1 MAAAARERGTES
13 GLQAGSS
20 FHPWRRAVRASDRRR
35 LLFLVPVTLLVAGGI
50 LVAAISVR
58 APSSTA
64 DALEV
69 SGPMPVLDVR
79 ALQGGRVSPDLYR
92 GKVVVVNFWAS
103 WCGPCRREQAG
114 LERLWREYGDRGVQF
129 IGVDFNDDRAAAVEY
144 LEEFD
149 VTYPSVS
156 DPTGILAFRFGMLA
170 PPTTFIVDREGQ
182 LRYHL
187 LGAQAEATVRR
198 YIDELLNEQTPGSD

>member
-1 MAAAARERGTES
+1 
-13 GLQAGSS
+13 
-20 FHPWRRAVRASDRRR
+20 VRASDRRR
-35 LLFLVPVTLLVAGGI
+35 LLFLLPATLLVAGGV
-50 LVAAISVR
+50 LVAVVASR
-58 APSSTA
+58 GPRSTD

-69 SGPMPVLDVR
+69 SGAMPVIDLP

-92 GKVVVVNFWAS
+92 EKVVVVNFWAS
-103 WCGPCRREQAG
+103 WCGPCRREQRG

-129 IGVDFNDDRAAAVEY
+129 IGVDFNDDRAAGLEY
-144 LEEFD
+144 LKEFD

-170 PPTTFIVDREGQ
+170 PPTTFIVDAEGR

-187 LGAQAEATVRR
+187 LGAQAEATVKR
-198 YIDELLNEQTPGSD
+198 YVDELLNERSAASD

>member
-1 MAAAARERGTES
+1 MAAARASGHRIRLTGRLLTPLFVER
-13 GLQAGSS
+13 
-20 FHPWRRAVRASDRRR
+20 PVRASDRRR
-35 LLFLVPVTLLVAGGI
+35 LLLLVAATLLVAGGI
-50 LVAAISVR
+50 LAAVISFR
-58 APSSTA
+58 GPSS
-64 DALEV
+64 DAEALDV
-69 SGPMPVLDVR
+69 SGPMPVLDLP

-103 WCGPCRREQAG
+103 WCGPCRLEQPG
-114 LERLWREYGDRGVQF
+114 LERLWRSYRDRGVQF
-129 IGVDFNDDRAAAVEY
+129 IGVDFDDDRAAGLEY

-156 DPTGILAFRFGMLA
+156 DPTGMLAFRFGMLA

-187 LGAQAEATVRR
+187 LGAQAEETVRA
-198 YIDELLNEQTPGSD
+198 YIEELLAE

>member
-1 MAAAARERGTES
+1 M
-13 GLQAGSS
+13 
-20 FHPWRRAVRASDRRR
+20 RATDRKR
-35 LLFLVPVTLLVAGGI
+35 LLFLVPVTLLVAGGV
-50 LVAAISVR
+50 LAAIISSR
-58 APSSTA
+58 GPASTA

-103 WCGPCRREQAG
+103 WCGPCRREQPG
-114 LERLWREYGDRGVQF
+114 LERLWREYQDRGVQF
-129 IGVDFNDDRAAAVEY
+129 IGVDFNDDRAAGLEY
-144 LEEFD
+144 LQEFD

-170 PPTTFIVDREGQ
+170 PPTTFIVDAEEQ

-198 YIDELLNEQTPGSD
+198 YVDELLAEMEGPA

>member
-20 FHPWRRAVRASDRRR
+20 PLSRELIVRAIDRRR
-35 LLFLVPVTLLVAGGI
+35 LLFLVPAILLVAGGV
-50 LVAAISVR
+50 LAAATSLR
-58 APSSTA
+58 GPSSTA
-64 DALEV
+64 DVLKVAG
-69 SGPMPVLDVR
+69 SMPVLDLP
-79 ALQGGRVSPDLYR
+79 ALEGGRVSPDLYR
-92 GKVVVVNFWAS
+92 GKVVVVNIWAS
-103 WCGPCRREQAG
+103 WCGPCRLEQPG
-114 LERLWREYGDRGVQF
+114 LERLWREYRGRDVQF
-129 IGVDFNDDRAAAVEY
+129 IGVDFDDDRAAALEY
-144 LEEFD
+144 LREFD

-187 LGAQAEATVRR
+187 LGAQAEATVQR
-198 YIDELLNEQTPGSD
+198 YIDELLAEGEASN

>member
-1 MAAAARERGTES
+1 M
-13 GLQAGSS
+13 
-20 FHPWRRAVRASDRRR
+20 F
-35 LLFLVPVTLLVAGGI
+35 LLPATLLVAGGI
-50 LVAAISVR
+50 LVAVVSTR
-58 APSSTA
+58 GSGSTA

-69 SGPMPVLDVR
+69 SGPMPALELP

-103 WCGPCRREQAG
+103 WCGPCRREQRG

-129 IGVDFNDDRAAAVEY
+129 IGVDFNDDRAAGLEY
-144 LEEFD
+144 LKEFD

-156 DPTGILAFRFGMLA
+156 DPTGIVAFRFGMLA
-170 PPTTFIVDREGQ
+170 PPTTFIVDAEGE
-182 LRYHL
+182 LRFHL

-198 YIDELLNEQTPGSD
+198 YIDELLAEERGAA

>member
-1 MAAAARERGTES
+1 VE
-13 GLQAGSS
+13 
-20 FHPWRRAVRASDRRR
+20 AVRASDRRKV
-35 LLFLVPVTLLVAGGI
+35 LFLIPATLLVAGGV
-50 LVAAISVR
+50 LAAVISSR
-58 APSSTA
+58 GTGSTA

-69 SGPMPVLDVR
+69 SGPMPPLDVR
-79 ALQGGRVSPDLYR
+79 ALQGGQVSPDLYQ

-103 WCGPCRREQAG
+103 WCGPCRREQPG
-114 LERLWREYGDRGVQF
+114 LERLWREYQDRGVQF
-129 IGVDFNDDRAAAVEY
+129 IGVDFNDDRAAGLEY

-170 PPTTFIVDREGQ
+170 PPTTFIVDAEGQ

-187 LGAQAEATVRR
+187 LGAQSEATVQR
-198 YIDELLNEQTPGSD
+198 YIDELLAEGAGSD

>member
-1 MAAAARERGTES
+1 MERRLRTT
-13 GLQAGSS
+13 
-20 FHPWRRAVRASDRRR
+20 DRRR
-35 LLFLVPVTLLVAGGI
+35 LLFLVPIALLVAGGI
-50 LVAAISVR
+50 LAAAISFR
-58 APSSTA
+58 GPGSGQ

-69 SGPMPVLDVR
+69 SGPMPVLDLA

-103 WCGPCRREQAG
+103 WCGPCRLEQPG
-114 LERLWREYGDRGVQF
+114 LQRLWREYGDREVQF
-129 IGVDFNDDRAAAVEY
+129 IGVDFNDDRAAGLEY
-144 LEEFD
+144 LDEFE

-170 PPTTFIVDREGQ
+170 PPTTFLVDREGQ

-187 LGAQAEATVRR
+187 LGAQAEQTIRA
-198 YIDELLNEQTPGSD
+198 YIEELLAE

>member
-1 MAAAARERGTES
+1 M
-13 GLQAGSS
+13 
-20 FHPWRRAVRASDRRR
+20 F
-35 LLFLVPVTLLVAGGI
+35 LLPATLLVAGGI
-50 LVAAISVR
+50 LVAVVSTR
-58 APSSTA
+58 GPGSTA

-69 SGPMPVLDVR
+69 SGPMPVLDLP

-103 WCGPCRREQAG
+103 WCGPCRLEQPG
-114 LERLWREYGDRGVQF
+114 LERLWRQYQDRRVQF
-129 IGVDFNDDRAAAVEY
+129 IGVDFNDDRAGAMEY
-144 LEEFD
+144 LREFD

-170 PPTTFIVDREGQ
+170 PPTTFIVDAETQ

-187 LGAQAEATVRR
+187 LGAQAEATVKR
-198 YIDELLNEQTPGSD
+198 YVDELLKERSAGSG